1 MLKGRKLF
9 QTKRLS
15 GRISRF
21 PIFASATCRITGK
34 AIFTIGGT
42 AMNKD
47 LFISGSIVVTRDED
61 QRVKFIQFVP
71 DDEFTPVLE
80 HGSKTSGQLQLLRNA
95 AFDYVASKPRI
106 RNNLL
111 LIRKA
116 RHGRLSGTRD
126 HAFQLT
132 LKVFA
137 AEGIDWQKAF
147 VEEPI
152 EVMAD
157 LMGLKRMREILKEA
171 LKKLE
176 AQGLVEKDWKPYGQ
190 EW

>member
-1 MLKGRKLF
+1 
-9 QTKRLS
+9 
-15 GRISRF
+15 
-21 PIFASATCRITGK
+21 
-34 AIFTIGGT
+34 
-42 AMNKD
+42 MNKD

-80 HGSKTSGQLQLLRNA
+80 QGSKTSGQLQLLRNA
-95 AFDYVASKPRI
+95 AFDYVANKPRI

>member
-1 MLKGRKLF
+1 M
-9 QTKRLS
+9 
-15 GRISRF
+15 
-21 PIFASATCRITGK
+21 
-34 AIFTIGGT
+34 
-42 AMNKD
+42 AMNKE

-80 HGSKTSGQLQLLRNA
+80 QGSKTSGQLQLLRNA

>member
-1 MLKGRKLF
+1 
-9 QTKRLS
+9 
-15 GRISRF
+15 
-21 PIFASATCRITGK
+21 
-34 AIFTIGGT
+34 
-42 AMNKD
+42 MNKD

-95 AFDYVASKPRI
+95 AFDYVANKPRI

>member
-1 MLKGRKLF
+1 
-9 QTKRLS
+9 
-15 GRISRF
+15 
-21 PIFASATCRITGK
+21 
-34 AIFTIGGT
+34 
-42 AMNKD
+42 MNKD

-80 HGSKTSGQLQLLRNA
+80 QGSKTSGQLQLLRNA
-95 AFDYVASKPRI
+95 AFNYVASKPRI

-147 VEEPI
+147 VIEPI
-152 EVMAD
+152 EVMTD
-157 LMGLKRMREILKEA
+157 LMGPKRMREILKEA

-176 AQGLVEKDWKPYGQ
+176 AQGLVENDWKPYGQ

>member
-1 MLKGRKLF
+1 
-9 QTKRLS
+9 
-15 GRISRF
+15 
-21 PIFASATCRITGK
+21 
-34 AIFTIGGT
+34 
-42 AMNKD
+42 MNKT
-47 LFISGSIVVTRDED
+47 ISINGVAVVTRDEN
-61 QRVKFIQFVP
+61 QRVKFIQFLP

-80 HGSKTSGQLQLLRNA
+80 QGSKTSGQLQLLRNA

-106 RNNLL
+106 RNNSL

-137 AEGIDWQKAF
+137 AEGIDWQRAF

-152 EVMAD
+152 ELMTD
-157 LMGLKRMREILKEA
+157 LMGRQRMREILTEA
-171 LKKLE
+171 LNRLNST
-176 AQGLVEKDWKPYGQ
+176 GH
-190 EW
+190 

>member
-1 MLKGRKLF
+1 M
-9 QTKRLS
+9 
-15 GRISRF
+15 
-21 PIFASATCRITGK
+21 
-34 AIFTIGGT
+34 

-47 LFISGSIVVTRDED
+47 LFISGSIVVTRDEN
-61 QRVKFIQFVP
+61 QRVKFIQFLP

-80 HGSKTSGQLQLLRNA
+80 QPSKTSGQLQLLRNA

-147 VEEPI
+147 VIEPI
-152 EVMAD
+152 EVMTD
-157 LMGLKRMREILKEA
+157 LMGPKRMREILMEA
-171 LKKLE
+171 LKRLN
-176 AQGLVEKDWKPYGQ
+176 AKDS
-190 EW
+190 

>member
-1 MLKGRKLF
+1 MDK
-9 QTKRLS
+9 S
-15 GRISRF
+15 V
-21 PIFASATCRITGK
+21 
-34 AIFTIGGT
+34 
-42 AMNKD
+42 
-47 LFISGSIVVTRDED
+47 FISGSVVVTRDENN
-61 QRVKFIQFVP
+61 RVTNIQFLP

-80 HGSKTSGQLQLLRNA
+80 QPGKTSGQLQMLRNA
-95 AFDYVASKPRI
+95 AFDYVANKPRV

-147 VEEPI
+147 VIEPI
-152 EVMAD
+152 EVMTD
-157 LMGLKRMREILKEA
+157 LMGPERMREILKEA
-171 LKKLE
+171 LRKLD
-176 AQGLVEKDWKPYGQ
+176 AQGQVEKNWKPFGV

>member
-1 MLKGRKLF
+1 M
-9 QTKRLS
+9 
-15 GRISRF
+15 
-21 PIFASATCRITGK
+21 
-34 AIFTIGGT
+34 
-42 AMNKD
+42 AMNND
-47 LFISGSIVVTRDED
+47 LFVSGSAVITRDEN

-80 HGSKTSGQLQLLRNA
+80 QPGKTSGQMQMLRNA
-95 AFDYVASKPRI
+95 AFDFVASKPRI
-106 RNNLL
+106 RNNAL

-137 AEGIDWQKAF
+137 SEGIDWQRAF

-157 LMGLKRMREILKEA
+157 LMGPERMREILKEA
-171 LKKLE
+171 LRKLD
-176 AQGLVEKDWKPYGQ
+176 AQGQVEKDWKPFGV

>member
-1 MLKGRKLF
+1 
-9 QTKRLS
+9 
-15 GRISRF
+15 
-21 PIFASATCRITGK
+21 
-34 AIFTIGGT
+34 
-42 AMNKD
+42 MNKD

>member
-1 MLKGRKLF
+1 
-9 QTKRLS
+9 
-15 GRISRF
+15 
-21 PIFASATCRITGK
+21 
-34 AIFTIGGT
+34 
-42 AMNKD
+42 MNKD
-47 LFISGSIVVTRDED
+47 LFISGSIVVTRDEN
-61 QRVKFIQFVP
+61 QRVKFIQFLP

-80 HGSKTSGQLQLLRNA
+80 QGSKTSGQLQLLRNA
-95 AFDYVASKPRI
+95 AFDYVANKPRI

-137 AEGIDWQKAF
+137 AEGIDWQRAF

-152 EVMAD
+152 EVMTD
-157 LMGLKRMREILKEA
+157 LMGPERMREILTEA
-171 LKKLE
+171 LNKLE
-176 AQGLVEKDWKPYGQ
+176 AQGLVGKSWRPFDV